1 MSSAPNS
8 APSRFVTAF
17 AAGLAVGIVLTSI
30 ALTRWALTPPA
41 RPLAHGPSAET
52 GPLAAKSRPNRTVDG
67 LPRAAPF
74 LLPEPAPGMRSQER
88 GPGETLGEAAP
99 ATSAAP
105 SARPLAPDPDGVR
118 RVTVPILLYHHVS
131 PVPPDS
137 EAEALTTV
145 SPEALDAHLGYLR
158 DASWRVIALPELVA
172 ALADGAPLPPRAVA
186 LTFDDNWR
194 DQYQHALPVLKRH
207 RAPATFF
214 VVTDP
219 PEAGWIGS
227 MGWRELRFLAE
238 AGMTL
243 GAHTRSHRDLR
254 GLSDAD
260 LAEEV
265 QGATDLIADR
275 LGERPDIL
283 AYPYGHHDARV
294 EAAAA
299 AAGFRAAVTANPDGP
314 AAGDRLLALPRIAV
328 RGDCVDGPAF
338 AACVGPW
345 LEIAAREWE
354 MREAMAVGPD
364 GGSGGGSGGGSSG
377 SASR

>member
-1 MSSAPNS
+1 MPPAPASAS
-8 APSRFVTAF
+8 QALARAF
-17 AAGLAVGIVLTSI
+17 AAGLAAGAVIASI
-30 ALTRWALTPPA
+30 ALGVILPSRWLPA
-41 RPLAHGPSAET
+41 GGSE
-52 GPLAAKSRPNRTVDG
+52 
-67 LPRAAPF
+67 RAA
-74 LLPEPAPGMRSQER
+74 LLPTAHPTTLPSSAIPATSMPGFALGIASEAR
-88 GPGETLGEAAP
+88 GPGEPLVNALP
-99 ATSAAP
+99 ARSADR

-118 RVTVPILLYHHVS
+118 RVTVPIFLYHHVS

-137 EAEALTTV
+137 EAETLTTV
-145 SPEALDAHLGYLR
+145 SPEALDAHLSHLR
-158 DASWRVIALPELVA
+158 AAGWRVIALPELVA

-194 DQYQHALPVLKRH
+194 DQYQHALPILRRH
-207 RAPATFF
+207 GAPATFF

-227 MGWRELRFLAE
+227 MGWDELRFLAE
-238 AGMTL
+238 ASMTI
-243 GAHTRSHRDLR
+243 GAHTRRHRDLR
-254 GLSDAD
+254 ALSDTELVD
-260 LAEEV
+260 EV
-265 QGATDLIADR
+265 DGATDLIEAR
-275 LGERPDIL
+275 LGRRPDIL

-345 LEIAAREWE
+345 LEMAAREWE
-354 MREAMAVGPD
+354 ERAAMAGGLEGGLEGVS
-364 GGSGGGSGGGSSG
+364 GGS
-377 SASR
+377 ATR